1 MAYILDL
8 TGLRLGWALHDHH
21 WDGSWFQ
28 VHQILPSFPVLPQ
41 NHPAQELVMRAVTLF
56 GNLQS
61 FMKQALDQA
70 VATQALWHG
79 LSSRL
84 RVSLGL
90 WDSRGSGL
98 LRIGCEAVLGGL
110 SCSMP

>member
-1 MAYILDL
+1 MI
-8 TGLRLGWALHDHH
+8 H
-21 WDGSWFQ
+21 
-28 VHQILPSFPVLPQ
+28 
-41 NHPAQELVMRAVTLF
+41 AVTLF

-70 VATQALWHG
+70 VATQALWHS

-90 WDSRGSGL
+90 WDS
-98 LRIGCEAVLGGL
+98 
-110 SCSMP
+110 